1 MNIKNKYMKMLKFR
15 HATRTFKE
23 NIVIS
28 NEDLTY
34 ILEAGCLSPSSFGIE
49 PWEFL
54 VAISKD
60 AKNNIQKASFSQ
72 SQVGSASAVIV
83 ILARKDLYIEDGY
96 VESLLRRDGD
106 EFFEDI
112 GKKSYTDYTSS
123 LSKEGISAYADK
135 QCYLASMNLMN
146 AAAILGIDSCPIGG
160 FEADKI
166 IDLFNIDSSKYEVSL
181 VIAFGYRVS
190 EPNIKNR
197 RDFDDIVK
205 FVDSI

>member
-1 MNIKNKYMKMLKFR
+1 
-15 HATRTFKE
+15 
-23 NIVIS
+23 
-28 NEDLTY
+28 
-34 ILEAGCLSPSSFGIE
+34 
-49 PWEFL
+49 
-54 VAISKD
+54 
-60 AKNNIQKASFSQ
+60 
-72 SQVGSASAVIV
+72 
-83 ILARKDLYIEDGY
+83 
-96 VESLLRRDGD
+96 
-106 EFFEDI
+106 
-112 GKKSYTDYTSS
+112 
-123 LSKEGISAYADK
+123 
-135 QCYLASMNLMN
+135 MN